1 VVSDEGDVE
10 VLIGDTAEPEVD
22 AATPTPTPKMAPEW
36 KALPDTEKAQHLLD
50 HPTLSDRNWTSE
62 PRLKGEKRD
71 AFIRRVLL
79 GQVLHGEAAEGG
91 S

>member
-1 VVSDEGDVE
+1 MPKLSSKEFEKQGHSRETVHQLAGHVVEHPRLIE
-10 VLIGDTAEPEVD
+10 QVLLGEPAEAD
-22 AATPTPTPKMAPEW
+22 RG
-36 KALPDTEKAQHLLD
+36 
-50 HPTLSDRNWTSE
+50 SDRNWTSE

-79 GQVLHGEAAEGG
+79 GQVLHSGAAEGG